1 MKAEQE
7 TTEHSPNAGV
17 SGRAAKRAGTLP
29 AFERLFAWLRRPGR
43 DRALDSAPALRKFLT
58 EQAAFVAQKSA
69 IDYCRG
75 KTGLFAP
82 ALFEEKTFVDALT
95 ICRWETFAAAAA
107 DVLIIAE
114 GLLRSTAGAAA
125 PAVAARLKAFYPK
138 MLMDQEQPE
147 HRSQGWDDAIAAFAE
162 RFDHATREPPRPA
175 ADVGLHTARRLFETL
190 PIHAKMRK
198 LDEEVVHG
206 AVCFRMVAFRQR
218 LDRRLDR
225 AAVIRDMLD
234 DGAG

>member
-7 TTEHSPNAGV
+7 TTEHSLNAGV
-17 SGRAAKRAGTLP
+17 SGGLARNAGARP

-43 DRALDSAPALRKFLT
+43 NQVLDSAAALRKFLT

-75 KTGLFAP
+75 KSGLFAP

-95 ICRWETFAAAAA
+95 ICRWETFAVAAA

-114 GLLRSTAGAAA
+114 GLLRSDAGAAA
-125 PAVAARLKAFYPK
+125 PAVAERLKAFYPK
-138 MLMDQEQPE
+138 MLMNQELPE
-147 HRSQGWDDAIAAFAE
+147 HRSQGWDDAIAAFAQ
-162 RFDHATREPPRPA
+162 RFDRAVREPPLPA
-175 ADVGLHTARRLFETL
+175 AEVGLHTFRRLFETL

-198 LDEEVVHG
+198 QDEEVVHG

-218 LDRRLDR
+218 LDQRLDR
-225 AAVIRDMLD
+225 AAVIRDLLD